1 MGAGYLLCLKG
12 IKYYKN
18 KVFVIW
24 VKIDYFKNRD
34 VGSDGFQ
41 RVSEQLCCE
50 GGMELTTR
58 EGMEHPRSG
67 PPQRSEEDE
76 R

>member
-1 MGAGYLLCLKG
+1 MGAGDLLCLKG
-12 IKYYKN
+12 INYYKN

-24 VKIDYFKNRD
+24 LKIDYFKNRD

-50 GGMELTTR
+50 GGME
-58 EGMEHPRSG
+58 
-67 PPQRSEEDE
+67 
-76 R
+76 

>member
-24 VKIDYFKNRD
+24 LKIDYFKNRD

-50 GGMELTTR
+50 GGME
-58 EGMEHPRSG
+58 
-67 PPQRSEEDE
+67 
-76 R
+76 

>member
-12 IKYYKN
+12 IKYYIN

-24 VKIDYFKNRD
+24 LKIDYFKNRD
-34 VGSDGFQ
+34 VGFQ

-50 GGMELTTR
+50 GGME
-58 EGMEHPRSG
+58 
-67 PPQRSEEDE
+67 
-76 R
+76 